1 MPFISLYYWR
11 NLWSAFISVGRGLN
25 RLDLFRDTVEEQFM
39 VSFIYFGRRIDRL
52 DLFRG
57 E

>member
-39 VSFIYFGRRIDRL
+39 VSFIYFGRGIDRL